1 MVVILEAV
9 AGPITGRKIEVRAG
23 VILRIGRTPKSDYA
37 VGEDSYLSSQHF
49 AIECDGERARVRD
62 LGSSNGTFLNG
73 NKVAEETLKEGDSVM
88 AGGSTF
94 VVHLAEKSSPAAAAQ
109 DRPGMT
115 RTAPTPIMANVAP
128 AAQTRL
134 DRAPLAP
141 APAPAKGGF
150 SRGQIALVNALYSS
164 GESVLAVMD
173 ASRDSRIPAFLEA
186 SGERFL
192 PLDLSGRISVFV
204 ASPAPDSRLLDVLIK
219 DGWGHGWCSYFT
231 ARTGLEEA
239 CAHLAGYLTL
249 YTAEGRPVTFRF
261 WDPRV
266 LRALA
271 PQMPPEEAAA
281 FFGPCTRIIVEGE
294 KPEIGIELSLTA
306 RGTRQH
312 TLVLL

>member
-23 VILRIGRTPKSDYA
+23 SILRIGRTPKADYA

-49 AIECDGERARVRD
+49 AIECDGVRGRVRD

-73 NKVAEETLKEGDSVM
+73 DKVAEETLKEGDSVM

-94 VVHLAEKSSPAAAAQ
+94 VVHLAAAAASQ
-109 DRPGMT
+109 DKAANVMT
-115 RTAPTPIMANVAP
+115 RTAPTPIAP

-134 DRAPLAP
+134 DYSPKASSP
-141 APAPAKGGF
+141 AVANAGF
-150 SRGQIALVNALYSS
+150 SRGQITLLNALYGA
-164 GESVLAVMD
+164 GETVFAVLD
-173 ASRDSRIPAFLEA
+173 AARDSRIPAFLEA
-186 SGERFL
+186 SGERFI
-192 PLDLSGRISVFV
+192 PLDPSGRTQVFI
-204 ASPAPDSRLLDVLIK
+204 ASPEADSRLLDVLIK

-239 CAHLAGYLTL
+239 AAHLAAYVMLFTPD
-249 YTAEGRPVTFRF
+249 GRPVTFRF

-271 PQMPPEEAAA
+271 PQMAAEEAAA
-281 FFGPCTRIIVEGE
+281 FFGPCTRIVFEGE
-294 KPEIGIELSLTA
+294 KPEIGIELSLTP

>member
-49 AIECDGERARVRD
+49 AIECDGMRARVRD

-73 NKVAEETLKEGDSVM
+73 NKVTEETLKDGDSLM

-94 VVHLAEKSSPAAAAQ
+94 VIHLSEKAAAAAQ
-109 DRPGMT
+109 DPAMT
-115 RTAPTPIMANVAP
+115 RTAPTPIIIP
-128 AAQTRL
+128 AAQTRV
-134 DRAPLAP
+134 DRAPLPAGP
-141 APAPAKGGF
+141 APVSTGF

-164 GESVLAVMD
+164 GESVFAVLD
-173 ASRDSRIPAFLEA
+173 AARDSRIPAFLEA
-186 SGERFL
+186 SGERYL
-192 PLDLSGRISVFV
+192 PLDPSGRTPVFI
-204 ASPAPDSRLLDVLIK
+204 ASPGPASRLLDVLVK

-231 ARTGLEEA
+231 ARTGLEET
-239 CAHLAGYLTL
+239 CAHLALYLTL
-249 YTAEGRPVTFRF
+249 YTADARPVTFRF

-281 FFGPCTRIIVEGE
+281 FFGPCTRIIFEGE
-294 KPEIGIELSLTA
+294 KSEIGIELSLTP

>member
-9 AGPITGRKIEVRAG
+9 AGPVTGRKIEVRAG
-23 VILRIGRTPKSDYA
+23 AILRIGRTPKSDYA
-37 VGEDSYLSSQHF
+37 LGEDSYLSSQHF
-49 AIECDGERARVRD
+49 AIECDGERGRVRD

-73 NKVAEETLKEGDSVM
+73 NKVTEETLQEGDSVM

-94 VVHLAEKSSPAAAAQ
+94 VVHLSENSLPGWQDKPAL
-109 DRPGMT
+109 T
-115 RTAPTPIMANVAP
+115 RTAQTPILP

-141 APAPAKGGF
+141 GPAPVNAGF
-150 SRGQIALVNALYSS
+150 SRGQMALVNALYSS
-164 GESVLAVMD
+164 GESVFTVLD
-173 ASRDSRIPAFLEA
+173 ATRDSRIPAFLEA

-192 PLDLSGRISVFV
+192 PLDLSGRTPVFV
-204 ASPAPDSRLLDVLIK
+204 ASPGPESRLLDVLIK
-219 DGWGHGWCSYFT
+219 DGWGHNWCSYFT

-249 YTAEGRPVTFRF
+249 FTAEGRPVTFRF

-271 PQMPPEEAAA
+271 PQMPAEEAAA
-281 FFGPCTRIIVEGE
+281 FFGPCTRIIFEGE